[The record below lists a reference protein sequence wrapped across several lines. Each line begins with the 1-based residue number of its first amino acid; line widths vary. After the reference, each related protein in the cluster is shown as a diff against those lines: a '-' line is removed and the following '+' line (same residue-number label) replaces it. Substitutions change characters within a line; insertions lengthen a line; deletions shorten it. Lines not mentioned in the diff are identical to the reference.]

1 MKEEILTAKEWL
13 EKETG
18 NYLEI
23 FSDVKHEMIDYNQ
36 FEQLLESYLEKY
48 ADYKSRILEDRI
60 KEFREKL
67 KDLVTFED
75 CQKFGYLALNNNSL
89 NIISKEMIEL
99 SNKIE
104 NNFIVKEY
112 DKHFN
117 IQ

>member
-60 KEFREKL
+60 KEWDADIMVIGDDYKYHEIIGGH
-67 KDLVTFED
+67 LVDRVYF
-75 CQKFGYLALNNNSL
+75 F
-89 NIISKEMIEL
+89 
-99 SNKIE
+99 NKIDG
-104 NNFIVKEY
+104 KSTT
-112 DKHFN
+112 N
-117 IQ
+117 ILRHGDNSNR